1 MSKYSKEEISEVY
14 QKETHPLLDEEDR
27 VAEKSTSE
35 YERMVLFNDREKYE
49 EEDLEYDDYESDGY
63 EDNIVLE
70 DVVYANEEDELAIT
84 DGDLVEHQLKE
95 KIRQC
100 LPLANN
106 DEVSQISEYLISR
119 YGKDNLPFDRL
130 QQYIY
135 GQIISKMYENI
146 PWQKKIIIALKSY
159 YWKIKSLLTRM
170 WKHTNKKHKENA
182 ELMREKNEYPND
194 YQDSDIEYSDNEG
207 LNEDFGNYDEEWKKV
222 SQKQNK
228 KHDIEDDVPF

>member
-35 YERMVLFNDREKYE
+35 YERMVLFDDREKYE

-84 DGDLVEHQLKE
+84 DKDLAEHQLKE

>member
-35 YERMVLFNDREKYE
+35 YERMVLFDDREKYE

>member
-35 YERMVLFNDREKYE
+35 YERIVLLDDPEKYE
-49 EEDLEYDDYESDGY
+49 EEDLEYDDYEADRY
-63 EDNIVLE
+63 EDDIVLE
-70 DVVYANEEDELAIT
+70 DVVYANEEGELSIT
-84 DGDLVEHQLKE
+84 DEDLAEHQLKE
-95 KIRQC
+95 KIRRC

-106 DEVSQISEYLISR
+106 DEVSQISKYFISR

-135 GQIISKMYENI
+135 GQIISKMYESI

-159 YWKIKSLLTRM
+159 YWKIKSLLIRM
-170 WKHTNKKHKENA
+170 KKNANKGNT
-182 ELMREKNEYPND
+182 ELMREKDGYPNE

-207 LNEDFGNYDEEWKKV
+207 LNENFGNYDEEWKKV

-228 KHDIEDDVPF
+228 KHDIEDNIPF

>member
-35 YERMVLFNDREKYE
+35 YERMVLFDDREKYE

-135 GQIISKMYENI
+135 GQIISKMYESI

>member
-35 YERMVLFNDREKYE
+35 YERMVLFDDPEKYE
-49 EEDLEYDDYESDGY
+49 EEDLEYDDYESNGY

-70 DVVYANEEDELAIT
+70 DVVYANEEDKLAIA

-106 DEVSQISEYLISR
+106 DEVSQISKYFISR

-135 GQIISKMYENI
+135 GQIINKMYENI
-146 PWQKKIIIALKSY
+146 PWQKKIIIVLKSY

-182 ELMREKNEYPND
+182 ELTNGYPNE

-207 LNEDFGNYDEEWKKV
+207 LNEDLGNYDGEWEKV
-222 SQKQNK
+222 SKKQNNE
-228 KHDIEDDVPF
+228 HNTDDDIPF

>member
-35 YERMVLFNDREKYE
+35 YERMVLFDDPEKYE

-63 EDNIVLE
+63 DDDIVLE
-70 DVVYANEEDELAIT
+70 DVVYANEEEELSIT
-84 DGDLVEHQLKE
+84 DEDLTEHQLKE
-95 KIRQC
+95 KIRRC

-106 DEVSQISEYLISR
+106 DEVSQISKYFISR

-135 GQIISKMYENI
+135 GQIISKMYESI

-170 WKHTNKKHKENA
+170 RKRINKSQKENA
-182 ELMREKNEYPND
+182 ELTREKDGYPNE
-194 YQDSDIEYSDNEG
+194 YQDSDIEYSDDES
-207 LNEDFGNYDEEWKKV
+207 LNENLGNYDEEWEKV
-222 SQKQNK
+222 SKKQNK
-228 KHDIEDDVPF
+228 EHDAEDDVPF

>member
-35 YERMVLFNDREKYE
+35 YERMVLLDDPEKYE
-49 EEDLEYDDYESDGY
+49 EEDLEYDDYEPDGY
-63 EDNIVLE
+63 EDDIVLE
-70 DVVYANEEDELAIT
+70 NVVYANEEEELSIT
-84 DGDLVEHQLKE
+84 DEDLAEHQLKE
-95 KIRQC
+95 KIKRC

-106 DEVSQISEYLISR
+106 EEISQISKYFISR

-135 GQIISKMYENI
+135 GQIISKMYESI

-159 YWKIKSLLTRM
+159 YWKIKSLLIRM
-170 WKHTNKKHKENA
+170 KKHTNKGNT
-182 ELMREKNEYPND
+182 ELTREKDGYPNE

-207 LNEDFGNYDEEWKKV
+207 LNEDLGNYDEEWQKV

>member
-27 VAEKSTSE
+27 VAEKNTSE
-35 YERMVLFNDREKYE
+35 YERMLLLDDPEKYE
-49 EEDLEYDDYESDGY
+49 EDDLEYDDYEPDRY
-63 EDNIVLE
+63 EDDIVLE

-84 DGDLVEHQLKE
+84 DEDLAEHQLKE
-95 KIRQC
+95 KIKRC

-106 DEVSQISEYLISR
+106 DEISQISKYFISR

-182 ELMREKNEYPND
+182 ELTREKNGYPNEC
-194 YQDSDIEYSDNEG
+194 QDSDIEYSDNEG
-207 LNEDFGNYDEEWKKV
+207 LNEDLGNYDEEWKKV

-228 KHDIEDDVPF
+228 KHDEEDDIPF